1 MTEVFIKYNPYTVT
15 TVFEINGEE
24 MDKNSE
30 FYLKQDNV
38 RLQEWIEPM
47 GQQWEGFYKELYD
60 YLNSSEPI
68 RIIFKGTIMDFEDLK
83 DAYNKDKENI
93 KFKSVDFEYIEN
105 QNKNNKLEVLKDKFQ
120 ELEMVQLMI

>member
-60 YLNSSEPI
+60 YQNSSEPI

-83 DAYNKDKENI
+83 EYHKLNEHI
-93 KFKSVDFEYIEN
+93 KNLYDRSRKMLIIKIKKISNLN
-105 QNKNNKLEVLKDKFQ
+105 Q
-120 ELEMVQLMI
+120 